1 MSLEL
6 GPLFAAIVAYL
17 TLLFLVA
24 YAGDR
29 GWLPQRLIAHPLTYT
44 LSLGVYA
51 TSWTYY
57 GSVGFAQSQ
66 GYMFLTIYLGVT
78 VAFLLTPML
87 LAPILRLTHEYQLH
101 SPADLFAFRY
111 RSQVAGVLVTLFM
124 LAGALPYI
132 ALQIR
137 AVTESLGILTQE
149 APPRVLALGFC
160 VTLTVFAILFGARHV
175 TPRDKHLGLVGAIAF
190 ESLIKLTA
198 LLGVAGYALFG
209 VFDGPSGMQ
218 TWLDANPDA
227 LRAMTHPALDG
238 EWFTL
243 LVLAFAAA
251 FLLPRQFHMLFAENL
266 RPNALRT
273 AAWALPLF
281 LLLLAIAVP
290 PVLWAAMAS
299 GLDTPPDY
307 HVLGVAL
314 HSGQPWL
321 ALIAFIGG
329 VSAASAMLIV
339 TTLALSSMCLNHL
352 VLPASYPDPE
362 LNLYRWVLWGRRLL
376 IALIVAAGYGFTLL
390 LEKHQGLVQLGLLSF
405 VAVAQFLPGIVGVIY
420 WPRATRAGFIG
431 GLLGGAA
438 IWGWALILPLLH
450 EAGLTLHDFGVGAAL
465 GEWQAMTGGGKW
477 SFTTFWSLAL
487 NSTLFAAL
495 SLATRPSAAEREAAG
510 ACCHNSLL
518 PPVGF
523 VEANTSAQFV
533 SHLSRILG
541 EDTAQREVD
550 RALTDLGLEAG
561 ETRPSE
567 LRRLRDRIERNLSG
581 LIGPQLARM
590 VVEQRLALSGGA
602 SRTLADTMR
611 FMEDKLEQSR
621 SQLRGLAAELDQLR
635 RYHREVLQHLPL
647 GVVAVGA
654 GREVVLWN
662 NAIGDISGISRF
674 QALSQ
679 AIDTLPEPWD
689 RLLGDFLDDP
699 DEERVKRQVRIGQ
712 QQRWF
717 TLHKARISDIQEGD
731 ASGGDVILVED
742 LTGVQTLEAELA
754 HSERLASIGRLAAG
768 VAHEIGNP
776 LTGISSVAQL
786 LSHED
791 DPQVI
796 HESADMIVEQSRR
809 IRDIVQ
815 TLVNFAHAGRQAK
828 DGQARD
834 LSAFA
839 PVQMSAC
846 ADEAVRLVRLARAAK
861 QIEFH
866 NTISADV
873 RIHGDRQRL
882 CQVLVNLL
890 SNAAD
895 ASQPGDPV
903 DITAERDADLGQGP
917 DAGDWIIRVRD
928 RGHGIPDDMRT
939 HIFEPFF
946 TTKNPGQGTGLGLPL
961 AFSIVRD
968 HGGSLSLAE
977 PDTDPSANTDGTE
990 FRIRL
995 PAANQAAKTTP

>member
-29 GWLPQRLIAHPLTYT
+29 GWLPERLIAHPLTYT

-66 GYMFLTIYLGVT
+66 GYLFLTIYLGVT
-78 VAFLLTPML
+78 VAFALTPIL
-87 LAPILRLTHEYQLH
+87 LAPILRLTREYQLH

-111 RSQVAGVLVTLFM
+111 RSQAAGVLVTLFM

-175 TPRDKHLGLVGAIAF
+175 SPREKHLGLVGAIAF
-190 ESLIKLTA
+190 ESLVKLAA

-209 VFDGPSGMQ
+209 VFDGPTGMQ
-218 TWLDANPDA
+218 TWLDANPEA
-227 LRAMTHPALDG
+227 LRAMTRGALEG

-243 LVLAFAAA
+243 LVLAFAAS
-251 FLLPRQFHMLFAENL
+251 FLLPRQFHMLFAESL

-290 PVLWAAMAS
+290 PVLWAAQAAA
-299 GLDTPPDY
+299 LPTPPDY
-307 HVLGVAL
+307 HVLGIAL
-314 HSGQPWL
+314 HSGEPWL
-321 ALIAFIGG
+321 ALVAFIGG

-352 VLPASYPDPE
+352 LLPASYPDPQ
-362 LNLYRWVLWGRRLL
+362 LNVYRWVLWGRRLL

-390 LEKHQGLVQLGLLSF
+390 LEKHEGLVQLGLLSF

-431 GLLGGAA
+431 GLVGGAGV
-438 IWGWALILPLLH
+438 WVWALILPLLH
-450 EAGLTLHDFGVGAAL
+450 NAGLTLHDFGVGAAL
-465 GEWQAMTGGGKW
+465 AEWQTMTGGGKW
-477 SFTTFWSLAL
+477 SFATFWSLAM
-487 NSTLFAAL
+487 NATLFATL
-495 SLATRPSAAEREAAG
+495 SLATRPSAAEVEAAG
-510 ACCHNSLL
+510 ACCRNSLL
-518 PPVGF
+518 PPMGF
-523 VEANTSAQFV
+523 VEAATPAQFV
-533 SHLSRILG
+533 NQLSRILG
-541 EDTAQREVD
+541 ADTAQLEVHN
-550 RALTDLGLEAG
+550 ALADLGLDPG

-590 VVEQRLALSGGA
+590 VVEQRLALSGA
-602 SRTLADTMR
+602 PNRTLADTMR

-647 GVVAVGA
+647 GAVAVGA

-662 NAIGDISGISRF
+662 NAISDISGISRF

-679 AIDTLPEPWD
+679 PVDTLPEPWD
-689 RLLGDFLDDP
+689 GLLGDFLDDA
-699 DEERVKRQVRIGQ
+699 DSERVKRQVRIGQ

-717 TLHKARISDIQEGD
+717 TLHKASISDERED
-731 ASGGDVILVED
+731 DTGGEVILIED

-776 LTGISSVAQL
+776 LTGISSTAQL
-786 LSHED
+786 MSPD
-791 DPQVI
+791 DGPDAI
-796 HESADMIVEQSRR
+796 RESADMIVEQSRR

-815 TLVNFAHAGRQAK
+815 TLVNFAHAGRTAST
-828 DGQARD
+828 DRGPD
-834 LSAFA
+834 LNAFR
-839 PVQMSAC
+839 PVAMTGC
-846 ADEAVRLVRLARAAK
+846 VDEAMRLVSLSRDAK
-861 QIEFH
+861 QIEFRNH
-866 NTISADV
+866 VDTGV
-873 RIHGDRQRL
+873 RVQGDRQRL

-895 ASQPGDPV
+895 ASQPGDQV
-903 DITAERDADLGQGP
+903 EISADADADHWVL
-917 DAGDWIIRVRD
+917 RVRD
-928 RGHGIPDDMRT
+928 HGHGIPDDIRE

-946 TTKNPGQGTGLGLPL
+946 TTKDPGQGTGLGLPL

-968 HGGSLSLAE
+968 HGGSLSIGDPPVA
-977 PDTDPSANTDGTE
+977 PDGNARGIE

-995 PAANQAAKTTP
+995 PAAGLTS